1 MKKPGTRHK
10 ARKRAVDLLFE
21 AEAKNVSPVDL
32 VAERRELV
40 RSDESIGVVA
50 EYTERIVAGVT
61 ADGPQL
67 DAVLTS
73 HLREWT
79 LPRLPAVDRAILRL
93 AAWELFNTPDVP
105 PVVVVDEAVELARN
119 SPPTT
124 RPRSSTVCSAAWC
137 TWPRRSVPPPR
148 RSRRARRTTH
158 PTDRGSACPRR
169 AARLRRAGCTSGP
182 DIL

>member
-21 AEAKNVSPVDL
+21 AEAKDVSPVVL

-50 EYTERIVAGVT
+50 EYTERIVTGLA
-61 ADGPQL
+61 ADGAQI

-73 HLREWT
+73 HLKEWT

-93 AAWELFNTPDVP
+93 AAWELFNTLDVP
-105 PVVVVDEAVELARN
+105 PVVVVDEAVELAKELSTDE
-119 SPPTT
+119 SPAFVNGVLGRMVHLAPQ
-124 RPRSSTVCSAAWC
+124 V
-137 TWPRRSVPPPR
+137 
-148 RSRRARRTTH
+148 
-158 PTDRGSACPRR
+158 R
-169 AARLRRAGCTSGP
+169 AAAAAQPRGETPDTSS
-182 DIL
+182 